1 VLLGVAVVAAGACT
15 DRGSVTFQVR
25 TPEVG
30 VFNPVSTRLSEY
42 ELKTTTGDLVGV
54 ATVSAT
60 ATDSAQALLGLGPLQ
75 LTPAPVDVVMSLFSG
90 TELQGMARIRD
101 VMVRKE
107 QTVTYDAFVRK
118 PLVFVGAALPAE
130 TIPGNS
136 VADGKILD
144 FTGVAMD
151 LEHPKP
157 AMPGAPKMPDS
168 TNASAVTSDGTLL
181 LAGRAN
187 KITVYDTGTAN
198 QTDLPLSFTPVKIV
212 VAARDAAAVALDGGD
227 ASGGAVALFPNVAML
242 KDDVAGTSPQV
253 IKLPGVNPR
262 TAAFSTDGQTVYV
275 LGGGSVDPCSPGT
288 APQANTI
295 TLIGVDGIMKASWAL
310 PDFVSD
316 VAVQSDGSILIT
328 RSTAGQV
335 ALLVPGTDTGA
346 PAPRNLF
353 AAKCP
358 TAMHLTGSQLLVVT
372 AAKDPD
378 FDNTFVLMRASMTDP
393 SPMPSTLALGAPTFE
408 VPTEDT
414 TRPSPMPGPM
424 VSITLKPVS
433 LFAYDLAV
441 TPDGLRAVFAARIRY
456 HHADDHF
463 TILGT
468 DCTATLDI
476 SEYGLYTVDTASGNA
491 SYESR
496 SQILTTPVRDTDPC
510 IICPL
515 GFPIGD
521 VPFYCPSAPGDK
533 PAGLAAIFGDP

>member
-1 VLLGVAVVAAGACT
+1 
-15 DRGSVTFQVR
+15 
-25 TPEVG
+25 
-30 VFNPVSTRLSEY
+30 VSLRLSEY

-60 ATDSAQALLGLGPLQ
+60 GTDSAQALLGLGPLQ
-75 LTPAPVDVVMSLFSG
+75 VTPAPVDVVMSLFSG

-101 VMVRKE
+101 VVVKKE
-107 QTVTYDAFVRK
+107 QTRTYDAFVRK

-130 TIPGNS
+130 TIPGNA

-144 FTGVAMD
+144 FTGVASD
-151 LEHPKP
+151 LQHPKP
-157 AMPGAPKMPDS
+157 PMMGAPRMPDS
-168 TNASAVTSDGTLL
+168 TSAAAVTSDGTLL

-187 KITVYDTGTAN
+187 KITVYDTGTAD
-198 QTDLPLSFTPVKIV
+198 QKDLPLNFTPVKIV
-212 VAARDAAAVALDGGD
+212 VAARDVAAVALDGGD
-227 ASGGAVALFPNVAML
+227 ATGGSVALFANVAML
-242 KDDVAGTSPQV
+242 KDDLAGTSPQL

-262 TAAFSTDGQTVYV
+262 AAAFSSDGQTVYV

-288 APQANTI
+288 APQANSI
-295 TLIGVDGIMKASWAL
+295 TLLGVDGTVKGTWTL

-316 VAVQSDGSILIT
+316 LAVQADGSILIT
-328 RSTAGQV
+328 RSTAGQI
-335 ALLVPGTDTGA
+335 ALLQPGADTGA
-346 PAPRNLF
+346 PVPHNLF
-353 AAKCP
+353 AASCP

-378 FDNTFVLMRASMTDP
+378 FDNTFVLMRASMSDP
-393 SPMPSTLALGAPTFE
+393 SPMPSTLAVGAPTFE
-408 VPTEDT
+408 VPTEDNMP
-414 TRPSPMPGPM
+414 RPTPMPGPM

-433 LFAYDLAV
+433 LYAYDLAV

-456 HHADDHF
+456 HHANDHF

-468 DCTATLDI
+468 DCMATLDI

-515 GFPIGD
+515 GFPLGD

-533 PAGLAAIFGDP
+533 AAGLAAVFGAP